1 MEQAHGSRYSINPE
15 ATKMYREL
23 RDIYWWNGMK
33 KDVAKFVLRLPNYQQ
48 LKAKHQGPG
57 GLTQYIDILTWK
69 WEDVNMDSVVGF
81 PRIRRHYDSIWVI
94 VDD

>member
-1 MEQAHGSRYSINPE
+1 MDEANDSRYSIHPGD
-15 ATKMYREL
+15 TKMYHNL
-23 RDIYWWNGMK
+23 HDIYWWNGMK

-69 WEDVNMDSVVGF
+69 WEDVNMDFVVGF
-81 PRIRRHYDSIWVI
+81 PRTRRKLTPFR
-94 VDD
+94 